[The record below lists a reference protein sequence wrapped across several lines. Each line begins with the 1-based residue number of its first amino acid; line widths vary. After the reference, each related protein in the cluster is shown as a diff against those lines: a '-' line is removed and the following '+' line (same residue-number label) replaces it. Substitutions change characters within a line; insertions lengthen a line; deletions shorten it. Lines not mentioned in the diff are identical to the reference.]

1 MAMKS
6 LYQRVR
12 LDPVN
17 HRTFYK
23 HKRLTLSKN
32 MGPGE
37 YEYQDAMTKEFLQ
50 NDKVNN
56 LQDMQKAKKKLA
68 KKVAEPLFVPVREPT
83 PPPVEKGP
91 QFMTVSFGLQIDA
104 ISNMPLVPNPR
115 VSVEIVGRK
124 NESAFS
130 DSTLATFTTAD
141 AEAINSSGTF
151 AWADKPQRILFNNIV
166 SSEQTSLNI
175 KVLIQTSH
183 LAAHTLF
190 TVGRDNLMN
199 LISRNGAHEI
209 AIDTPMKGAPKI
221 KLKLMVYKGSNVP
234 DWKPFLPKLIYQQI
248 PSNAWYKSIITTKNQ
263 QLWKS
268 GDGFDIYVDSGR
280 YFPGNCTAT
289 KVTARMYNSKAKQL
303 GDIYNGVEAFTDTH
317 SDVFFP
323 QYKYFI
329 QNGEFS
335 GDGTSM
341 IFFKIYT
348 IDSVTGEMRLI
359 GGSAINIFVD
369 QETRE
374 QPTNRNGDFYLNE
387 GAHQLSIYHELPEVK
402 SPFTLNDFVPL
413 KRYSSH

>member
-12 LDPVN
+12 LDPIH

-23 HKRLTLSKN
+23 QKRLVLQKN

-37 YEYQDAMTKEFLQ
+37 YEYKDLMTKEFLQ

-56 LQDMQKAKKKLA
+56 LQQMDKAKKKLA
-68 KKVAEPLFVPVREPT
+68 KKVAEPVFVPVREPT
-83 PPPVEKGP
+83 PPPVEVKP
-91 QFMTVSFGLQIDA
+91 LFTTVSFGLQIDS

-115 VSVEIVGRK
+115 VSVEIVGK
-124 NESAFS
+124 KSESAFS
-130 DSTLATFTTAD
+130 DSTLATFTSAD
-141 AEAINSSGTF
+141 AEAIDSAGTF

-166 SSEQTSLNI
+166 ASDGTSLAV

-190 TVGRDNLMN
+190 TVGKDNLLK
-199 LISRNGAHEI
+199 LISKNGLHEI
-209 AIDTPMKGAPKI
+209 AIDSPVKGGK
-221 KLKLMVYKGSNVP
+221 KLLLKLLVYKGNAVP
-234 DWKPFLPKLIYQQI
+234 DWKPFLPKLIYQPI
-248 PSNAWYKSIITTKNQ
+248 PSNAWYKSIVTTKNQ

-280 YFPGNCTAT
+280 YFPANCTAS
-289 KVTARMYNSKAKQL
+289 KVTARMYNSKTKQL
-303 GDIYNGVEAFTDTH
+303 GEIYNGVEAFTDTH

-329 QNGEFS
+329 QNREFN

-348 IDSVTGEMRLI
+348 IDSVTGEMKII

-387 GAHQLSIYHELPEVK
+387 GAHQLSIYHELPELK
-402 SPFTLNDFVPL
+402 SPF
-413 KRYSSH
+413 